1 MLRRQV
7 GDGGDWN
14 FLLQLPAHKVVKCVQ
29 EAKRR
34 HYCCCLV
41 VVIIIAISI
50 ISTVIILPAK
60 HCSEANWKCGN

>member
-1 MLRRQV
+1 MVVWGRGISYCNCLHTKLVVRR
-7 GDGGDWN
+7 
-14 FLLQLPAHKVVKCVQ
+14 VQ

-34 HYCCCLV
+34 RYCCCLV
-41 VVIIIAISI
+41 VVIIIIIVISI

>member
-1 MLRRQV
+1 M
-7 GDGGDWN
+7 GGTGISYCN
-14 FLLQLPAHKVVKCVQ
+14 CLHTKLVVKCVQ

-34 HYCCCLV
+34 RYCCCLV